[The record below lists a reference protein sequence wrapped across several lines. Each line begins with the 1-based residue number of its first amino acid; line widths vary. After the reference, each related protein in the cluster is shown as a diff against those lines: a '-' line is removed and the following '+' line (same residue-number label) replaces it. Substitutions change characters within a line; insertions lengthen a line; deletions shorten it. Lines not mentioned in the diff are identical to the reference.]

1 MDTIEKRPTILIVDD
16 EPSARDTLEILLYQE
31 NYELHFANDGFR
43 GLALVKELQPD
54 VILLDVM
61 MPGMTGYEVCQRLTN
76 CPQTRH
82 IPIVLITALDAKE
95 HLIQGLR
102 AGATE
107 FLSKPV
113 NGLEL
118 RTRVRSMLRI
128 KHQYDELKQAM
139 QLREV
144 LSHMVVHDMRSP
156 LTTLAL
162 YSKIYQKKAVL
173 DPAYS
178 HYLNQID
185 DSVAQL
191 SQFLDNILMLA
202 KMEEGR
208 LTLNKTCVALHE
220 WTEQLYQRHVP
231 AAAARGLLFRL
242 EAPATVQPI
251 EIDVNLFSRVID
263 NLLSNAFKFAPEHS
277 TVVLAF
283 DYLPATADSPPGRSR
298 LRIRVQDEGPG
309 VSAEHR
315 ERIFD
320 KFEIVNTSQSPYTS
334 QIGLGLAFCKMV
346 VTAHEG
352 TIYVEDNQP
361 QGAIF
366 CVELPQTDCPP
377 NQSSQAVAH

>member
-1 MDTIEKRPTILIVDD
+1 MDPIEKRPIVLIVDD
-16 EPSARDTLEILLYQE
+16 EPSARETLEILLYQE
-31 NYELHFANDGFR
+31 NYDLHFANDGFS
-43 GLALVKELQPD
+43 ALTLLKTLEPD

-61 MPGMTGYEVCQRLTN
+61 MAGMTGYEVCQKLAAN
-76 CPQTRH
+76 PQKRQ
-82 IPIVLITALDAKE
+82 IPIILITALDAKE

-128 KHQYDELKQAM
+128 KRQYDELKQAM

-162 YSKIYQKKAVL
+162 YSKIYQRKALL

-178 HYLNQID
+178 HYLSQID

-208 LTLNKTCVALHE
+208 LTLDKKTIALNE
-220 WTEQLYQRHVP
+220 WLDRLYHRHAL
-231 AAAARGLLFRL
+231 AATARGLLFRL
-242 EAPATVQPI
+242 DVPTPAYPL
-251 EIDVNLFSRVID
+251 EIDTNLFSRVLD

-277 TVVLAF
+277 TVVLAA
-283 DYLPATADSPPGRSR
+283 DYLFTSGSVPSVPPR
-298 LRIRVQDEGPG
+298 LRLRVLDEGCG
-309 VSAEHR
+309 ISAEHR

-320 KFEIVNTSQSPYTS
+320 KYEIVNTPQSPYTS

-346 VTAHEG
+346 VIAHGGE
-352 TIYVEDNQP
+352 IYVEDNQP
-361 QGAIF
+361 QGAVF
-366 CVELPQTDCPP
+366 CIELPPP
-377 NQSSQAVAH
+377 SG

>member
-1 MDTIEKRPTILIVDD
+1 MDTFEKRPILLIVDD
-16 EPSARDTLEILLYQE
+16 EPSARETLEILLYQE
-31 NYELHFANDGFR
+31 NYELHFADNGFSALTL
-43 GLALVKELQPD
+43 LATLDPD

-61 MPGMTGYEVCQRLTN
+61 MPGMTGYDVCQQLAAN
-76 CPQTRH
+76 PQKKQ
-82 IPIVLITALDAKE
+82 IPIILITALDAKE

-128 KHQYDELKQAM
+128 KRQYDELKQAM

-162 YSKIYQKKAVL
+162 YSKIYQRKAAL

-178 HYLNQID
+178 HYLSKID

-208 LTLNKTCVALHE
+208 LTLDKKSIVLGE
-220 WTEQLYQRHVP
+220 WLERLYQRHAL
-231 AAAARGLLFRL
+231 AATARGLVLRL
-242 EAPATVQPI
+242 EVPPHVYPI
-251 EIDVNLFSRVID
+251 EIDTNLFSRVLD
-263 NLLSNAFKFAPEHS
+263 NLVSNAFKFAPEHS
-277 TVVLAF
+277 AVVLSA
-283 DYLPATADSPPGRSR
+283 DYLLTSRDEPCRAAR
-298 LRIRVQDEGPG
+298 LRLRVRDEGCG

-320 KFEIVNTSQSPYTS
+320 KYEIVNTPQSPYTS

-346 VTAHEG
+346 VTAHG
-352 TIYVEDNQP
+352 GVIYVEDNQP
-361 QGAIF
+361 QGAVF
-366 CVELPQTDCPP
+366 CIELPPP
-377 NQSSQAVAH
+377 GA